1 MRQPYC
7 KWYSRGDSRPQPP
20 RSKRG
25 ALYFELREHENWCG
39 RLYELS
45 CIAKEVT
52 NLAVHFRCSAVITE
66 HLNIQSQDHGK
77 GRSFNRAVNNQWTR
91 KGFILPL
98 VRRLEAAGLRH
109 MEVNP
114 AYSSKM
120 GNLLWGWPLLIP
132 DPACAAVELGRRFL
146 QGDPKSSERT
156 NGGNRRKEE
165 RQAQASQDAEARTEW
180 KRVWNQLHPKSGDTP
195 RCTLLA
201 LRQRFPEAC
210 PSSSPFKAPQS
221 LVSRLEPARIASD
234 LRIYMRKDL
243 GRCVY
248 PGQRL
253 SGGLP
258 W

>member
-1 MRQPYC
+1 MYQ
-7 KWYSRGDSRPQPP
+7 
-20 RSKRG
+20 
-25 ALYFELREHENWCG
+25 
-39 RLYELS
+39 LS
-45 CIAKEVT
+45 CIAREVT
-52 NLAVHFRCSAVITE
+52 NLAVHFQCSAVITE

-91 KGFILPL
+91 KGFVLPL
-98 VRRLEAAGLRH
+98 VRRLEAAGVRH

-114 AYSSKM
+114 AYSSKL

-221 LVSRLEPARIASD
+221 LVSRLEPARIASS
-234 LRIYMRKDL
+234 LRIHMRKDL
-243 GRCVY
+243 
-248 PGQRL
+248 
-253 SGGLP
+253 
-258 W
+258 